1 MIVENGLG
9 AYLCTR
15 AHLDEY
21 YNFLT
26 NLCFITTWNIFD
38 AVDHSRFV
46 SHKRHCNQNLESLSI
61 LLIYSPTLTVTI
73 FHNC

>member
-26 NLCFITTWNIFD
+26 NLCFITTWNVF
-38 AVDHSRFV
+38 
-46 SHKRHCNQNLESLSI
+46 RHPSYLFTNLNSYYLSQ
-61 LLIYSPTLTVTI
+61 LLETFLLYFSGGKIAYC
-73 FHNC
+73 H

>member
-21 YNFLT
+21 YNFLP

-38 AVDHSRFV
+38 AVDHSSV
-46 SHKRHCNQNLESLSI
+46 HDLCHIKDIATKTWSL
-61 LLIYSPTLTVTI
+61 
-73 FHNC
+73 